1 MENKEMTAKEALN
14 YAIHAEIEA
23 NEFYLEWSLNTS
35 DPAAKKEL
43 QDLADWEAQHRDQ
56 LANIYENRFNEK
68 FHRIP
73 NLTVEPALRVKADEF
88 KDVYNVLRIA
98 STAYLTELTSAEF
111 YSDMAKKFADDEE
124 LSKTFSGLADME
136 KSHMQLMLKRYL
148 RLKEDLS
155 GPLML

>member
-1 MENKEMTAKEALN
+1 MTAKEALN

-88 KDVYNVLRIA
+88 KDVYNVLRVA
-98 STAYLTELTSAEF
+98 STA
-111 YSDMAKKFADDEE
+111 
-124 LSKTFSGLADME
+124 
-136 KSHMQLMLKRYL
+136 
-148 RLKEDLS
+148 
-155 GPLML
+155 